1 VRHSALLLAL
11 ALLLLLAAC
20 RSSNTASASA
30 EAAEVRAALEA
41 RLLGKKLSYRWVV
54 CVRTRR
60 SFTGSP
66 IFRCNVNFGEPH
78 IVRYCATLEDGQL
91 ATNRE
96 QPEMR
101 CGRDASSERRWDGSK
116 A

>member
-1 VRHSALLLAL
+1 VKCSALLLAL
-11 ALLLLLAAC
+11 AVLLFVVAC
-20 RSSNTASASA
+20 GSSDSTSAGGKSD
-30 EAAEVRAALEA
+30 EVRAALEA

-54 CVRTRR
+54 CVRTKR

-78 IVRYCATLEDGQL
+78 IIRYCATLEAGQFV
-91 ATNRE
+91 TNRE

-101 CGRDASSERRWDGSK
+101 CGRDA
-116 A
+116 AL

>member
-1 VRHSALLLAL
+1 MRCSALLLAL

-20 RSSNTASASA
+20 RSSNTTSASA
-30 EAAEVRAALEA
+30 DAAQVRAALEA

-54 CVRTRR
+54 CVQTKR
-60 SFTGSP
+60 SFARSP

-78 IVRYCATLEDGQL
+78 IVRYCATLKDGQFV
-91 ATNRE
+91 TNRE

-101 CGRDASSERRWDGSK
+101 CGRDA
-116 A
+116 AP

>member
-1 VRHSALLLAL
+1 MRRSALLLAL

-20 RSSNTASASA
+20 GSSQPTSV
-30 EAAEVRAALEA
+30 AATTGAVRAALED
-41 RLLGKKLSYRWVV
+41 RLLARKLSYRWVV
-54 CVRTRR
+54 CVRTKR
-60 SFTGSP
+60 SFAGNP

-78 IVRYCATLEDGQL
+78 IVRYCATLEDGQFV
-91 ATNRE
+91 TNRE

-101 CGRDASSERRWDGSK
+101 CGRDA

>member
-1 VRHSALLLAL
+1 VRRGALLLAL

-20 RSSNTASASA
+20 SSSQSTSADA
-30 EAAEVRAALEA
+30 TPAAVRAALEA
-41 RLLGKKLSYRWVV
+41 RLSEKKLSYSWVV
-54 CVRTRR
+54 CVRTKR
-60 SFTGSP
+60 SFAGSP

-78 IVRYCATLEDGQL
+78 IVRYCATLEAGRF

-101 CGRDASSERRWDGSK
+101 CGRDATS
-116 A
+116 